1 MYTFNTTPRLVIGAN
16 KLQHL
21 GALLSDLGIKN
32 PLIVTGPNLA
42 KTKTI
47 IEAQK
52 WADTANVFCDLVQDP
67 DY

>member
-32 PLIVTGPNLA
+32 PLIVTGPNLV
-42 KTKTI
+42 KNQNNNRST
-47 IEAQK
+47 EMGRY
-52 WADTANVFCDLVQDP
+52 C
-67 DY
+67 